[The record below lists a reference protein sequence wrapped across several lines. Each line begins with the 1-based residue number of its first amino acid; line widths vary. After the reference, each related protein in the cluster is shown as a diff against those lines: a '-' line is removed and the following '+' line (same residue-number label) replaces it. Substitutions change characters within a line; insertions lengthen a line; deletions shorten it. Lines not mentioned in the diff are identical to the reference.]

1 MVKKRQEIKNIVNR
15 YILELKKLGIEVS
28 QVILFGSYANGK
40 PKEYSD
46 IDLAV
51 VSSSFSK
58 LDIFERQ
65 LILSK
70 GHHRFGEPIEPIGL
84 TPDQVRER
92 KGFVREVLDHG
103 IIVYSK

>member
-1 MVKKRQEIKNIVNR
+1 MIKKNREIKNIVTR
-15 YILELKKLGIEVS
+15 YIQELKKLGIEVS
-28 QVILFGSYANGK
+28 QVILFGSYAKGR

-51 VSSSFSK
+51 VSPSFSK

-84 TPDQVRER
+84 TPDQVR
-92 KGFVREVLDHG
+92 KREGLVGEILDHG
-103 IIVYSK
+103 VIVYSK